1 MLFLANRYIL
11 RRKQSLSRSYGA
23 PRVIWLNYVRSSF
36 LWPGARSQPL
46 PIFLSSI
53 KSVDLYR
60 HVCAHIKMSGIC
72 TVAHVC
78 HLVCVPSA
86 FSHSNTS
93 TLSVTKLH
101 YERNI
106 SAHTYEMRYWF
117 AIWYCNTRR
126 RAVGLQTTYWLVAK
140 AWNRNTLWNPHDV
153 DTHNINYFFKQMH

>member
-1 MLFLANRYIL
+1 MFVPVSSDLAQDHNPFQFSPVLSICSHTLREASIYI
-11 RRKQSLSRSYGA
+11 
-23 PRVIWLNYVRSSF
+23 
-36 LWPGARSQPL
+36 
-46 PIFLSSI
+46 
-53 KSVDLYR
+53 SVY
-60 HVCAHIKMSGIC
+60 VCARIKMPNIC
-72 TVAHVC
+72 TIVHVC
-78 HLVCVPSA
+78 HLACVPSA

-126 RAVGLQTTYWLVAK
+126 HAVGLQTTYWLVVE

-153 DTHNINYFFKQMH
+153 DTQYGHFFFIQWQMHTLTSIFFNYSLH

>member
-1 MLFLANRYIL
+1 MC
-11 RRKQSLSRSYGA
+11 
-23 PRVIWLNYVRSSF
+23 
-36 LWPGARSQPL
+36 AR
-46 PIFLSSI
+46 
-53 KSVDLYR
+53 
-60 HVCAHIKMSGIC
+60 IKMPNIC
-72 TVAHVC
+72 TIVHVC
-78 HLVCVPSA
+78 HLACVPSA

-126 RAVGLQTTYWLVAK
+126 RAVGLQTTYWLVVE

-153 DTHNINYFFKQMH
+153 DTQYGPQFLFFFSLMTNAHVNIDSFFPIIFYASLIRRDVPNFKVQ